1 MKLNHIKLIAVVIAL
16 SCGSVSASVIS
27 QADNL
32 GAKALQA
39 QHTAAQAAHFSDM
52 ARNSY
57 NKASPANR
65 SVAAQAAA
73 DAQSIADKAQDA
85 ANVASHAAAVASMQ
99 QAMNNAP
106 VASQDPAKS
115 AAMSLANTMGAKTV
129 TASTLAS
136 TPVASQNPAVSAA
149 MSTANIQGAIS
160 TSAPRSTPVASQ
172 DPAVSAAMSTA
183 NVAGAA
189 MVAGQ
194 PQNTMIA
201 GVKNNPTGTPGNFT
215 AQAVSTAPANS
226 TINQAAGSLNPN
238 TPVSVSINGQT
249 VQTTAGAIAAVNPQA
264 QIQTPINSV
273 FAAAPR
279 KGGNNHGDRN
289 SRSEHGTGNGGNN
302 AANSNSAHGLGGGN
316 HIGGGSAQSGSR
328 NVGKW

>member
-172 DPAVSAAMSTA
+172 DPAVSAAMSAA

-189 MVAGQ
+189 ATAGQ
-194 PQNTMIA
+194 PQNTMA
-201 GVKNNPTGTPGNFT
+201 VGVKNDPTGKPGTFT
-215 AQAVSTAPANS
+215 AQTTAPANS

-264 QIQTPINSV
+264 QIQTPINSI

-279 KGGNNHGDRN
+279 KGGNNHGDRG

>member
-1 MKLNHIKLIAVVIAL
+1 MKLNHIKLIAAVIAL
-16 SCGSVSASVIS
+16 SCGSVIAAPVS

-32 GAKALQA
+32 GAQAMQA
-39 QHTAAQAAHFSDM
+39 QQTAAKANNFAHM
-52 ARNSY
+52 AVNTY
-57 NKASPANR
+57 NHTPAANR

-73 DAQSIADKAQDA
+73 DAQSIADKAQNA

-99 QAMNNAP
+99 QAQANAP
-106 VASQDPAKS
+106 VASQDPAVSK
-115 AAMSLANTMGAKTV
+115 AMSAANTMGGVA
-129 TASTLAS
+129 TAQA
-136 TPVASQNPAVSAA
+136 AYNQQMSA
-149 MSTANIQGAIS
+149 
-160 TSAPRSTPVASQ
+160 
-172 DPAVSAAMSTA
+172 A

-189 MVAGQ
+189 ATAAKQPDTNAVGVGSVA
-194 PQNTMIA
+194 NTMA
-201 GVKNNPTGTPGNFT
+201 VGVKNDPTGKPGTFT

-226 TINQAAGSLNPN
+226 TINQAAANLPAK
-238 TPVSVSINGQT
+238 TPVSVTINGVTQT
-249 VQTTAGAIAAVNPQA
+249 TTAGAIAAVNPQA

-279 KGGNNHGDRN
+279 KGGNNHGDRG